1 VDLEEDARIEQA
13 TKQERLKSAEEVD
26 NAASQVGAAAGSDQ
40 GMLSRACLSTNK
52 LTGSGKQTYVGA
64 IMSKVVD
71 NVQIH
76 VKNIH
81 MRYED
86 GSSTPEVR
94 SRDPMGQQS
103 TDRL

>member
-13 TKQERLKSAEEVD
+13 TKQEKLKSAEAVD
-26 NAASQVGAAAGSDQ
+26 NAASQVGAVAGDEGVLYLYSIRRGAD
-40 GMLSRACLSTNK
+40 K
-52 LTGSGKQTYVGA
+52 PGKQSYMGA
-64 IMSKVVD
+64 IVSKVVD

-86 GSSTPEVR
+86 GSSTPEV
-94 SRDPMGQQS
+94 S
-103 TDRL
+103 